1 MPLGVKKQ
9 GQVCL
14 ATINREKMYEGDS
27 LLL

>member
-1 MPLGVKKQ
+1 MPGGVKKQ

-14 ATINREKMYEGDS
+14 ATISKEKMYEGDS